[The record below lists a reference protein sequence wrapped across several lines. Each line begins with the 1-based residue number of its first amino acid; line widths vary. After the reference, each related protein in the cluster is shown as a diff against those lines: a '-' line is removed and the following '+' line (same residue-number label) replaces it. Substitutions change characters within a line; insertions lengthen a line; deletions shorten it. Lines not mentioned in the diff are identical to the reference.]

1 MHTSGWF
8 HGKKLKLITMAA
20 VFAAL
25 VAVCVLLYFVMFADR
40 KDKGITRAEAA
51 KLIAGACVTDD
62 EMAAFNTYDAA
73 SGWYTGYVQYAVN
86 NGYISM
92 IIRMVMLLRR
102 TLKDSLQSAVLMQK
116 LSE

>member
-73 SGWYTGYVQYAVN
+73 SGWYTGYVQYVVN
-86 NGYISM
+86 NGYISNDNPNGY
-92 IIRMVMLLRR
+92 V
-102 TLKDSLQSAVLMQK
+102 TEKDCK
-116 LSE
+116 